1 MFWLNSIFSSIWI
14 DGQGMT
20 AKKMAKFK
28 NQAEFMNVYAD
39 LVNEALSRYSFE
51 GLPDTV
57 NERVVLESLLWYGS
71 VCFFMKEDQVLALPG
86 LPTAAFTLYGDATE
100 ANIHGRNGFV
110 DTIKLYVPNGDDSKL
125 VRQSTNGTAPLD
137 GTGVWVRENRM
148 VFPFINYCI
157 EFAEKIADTYRTID
171 TIRLNMKRPYFI
183 VAEESIL
190 NSVKAYFNKRDN
202 NEEYIVSSGVFPADK
217 INLMPFEKNPEDV
230 RASTGL
236 VEWYYAQFRKLE
248 GYSSNTNVDK
258 KAQISIAE
266 LNRDSDVTDSK
277 DNSVVEYLQEQLDF
291 VNEKLGTNITVKSN
305 IEREENEDVSSDSEQ
320 NVQSVADR

>member
-1 MFWLNSIFSSIWI
+1 MYWLNNIFSSIWI

-39 LVNEALSRYSFE
+39 LVNEALERYEFD
-51 GLPDTV
+51 GLPETV
-57 NERVVLESLLWYGS
+57 NERVLVESLLWYGS
-71 VCFFMKEDQVLALPG
+71 VGFFVKEGQVLALPG
-86 LPTAAFTLYGDATE
+86 LPTASYTLYGDPTQM
-100 ANIHGRNGFV
+100 IVHGRNGYV
-110 DTIKLYVPNGDDSKL
+110 ETVKLFIPNGDDSDL
-125 VRQSTNGTAPLD
+125 VRSSTNGTAPKD
-137 GTGVWVRENRM
+137 GTGVWIRENKM
-148 VFPFINYCI
+148 VYPFINYCI
-157 EFAEKIADTYRTID
+157 TFAEKIADTYRTVD

-236 VEWYYAQFRKLE
+236 IEWYYAQFRKLE
-248 GYSSNTNVDK
+248 GYSQNTNIDK
-258 KAQISIAE
+258 KAQISIDE
-266 LNRDSDVTDSK
+266 LNRDSDISDSK
-277 DNSVVEYLQEQLDF
+277 AENVVDYIQSQLDF
-291 VNEKLGTNITVKSN
+291 VNEKLGTNITIKSR
-305 IEREENEDVSSDSEQ
+305 IEEEDEDVSADNSNEDI
-320 NVQSVADR
+320 QSVED